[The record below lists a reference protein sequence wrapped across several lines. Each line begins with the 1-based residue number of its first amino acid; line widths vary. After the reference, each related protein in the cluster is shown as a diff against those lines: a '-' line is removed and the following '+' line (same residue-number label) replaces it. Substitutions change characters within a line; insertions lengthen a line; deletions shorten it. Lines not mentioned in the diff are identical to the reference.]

1 MKIRAFLV
9 TAAALWAAS
18 CAARAEVCAGIT
30 NETISVDI
38 RRDEWTPATVRIR
51 PGDIVIVRASG
62 VVKLAHTLLGEIG
75 PKGTANGSGRL
86 DMKVFTES
94 KVDTAPVVPIGDRW
108 VGSFREPVTVRFR
121 VNSERYA
128 DNSGAYRVSLIVIPA
143 AALPPAAKLE
153 AD

>member
-1 MKIRAFLV
+1 MKIAVVLLA
-9 TAAALWAAS
+9 AAALGAAPH
-18 CAARAEVCAGIT
+18 AARAEVCSGIT
-30 NETISVDI
+30 NETVTVDI
-38 RRDEWTPATVRIR
+38 RKDDWTAAAVRIR
-51 PGDIVIVRASG
+51 PGDIVIVHASG

-94 KVDTAPVVPIGDRW
+94 KVDTAPVVPVGDRW

-121 VNSERYA
+121 VNSERFQENA
-128 DNSGAYRVSLIVIPA
+128 GAYKVSVIVVPA
-143 AALPPAAKLE
+143 GALPPAVKFE

>member
-1 MKIRAFLV
+1 MKIRAFLLA
-9 TAAALWAAS
+9 AAALWAAS
-18 CAARAEVCAGIT
+18 CAARAEVCSGIT
-30 NETISVDI
+30 NETVSVDI
-38 RRDEWTPATVRIR
+38 RRDDWTPATIRIR

-75 PKGTANGSGRL
+75 PKGIANGSGRL

-94 KVDTAPVVPIGDRW
+94 KADTAPVVPVGDRW

-121 VNSERYA
+121 VNSERYQE
-128 DNSGAYRVSLIVIPA
+128 NSGAYRVSLIVIPA